1 MTALKCYN
9 RIINVKLLERSK
21 QITLQCE
28 VRKRLYQSLNTCLL
42 TSCGTDSIRP
52 HAISLQLLC
61 NSSSNGCS
69 CGWNTSINSMS
80 YHSMF
85 VNVVVELHY
94 SALRLGTDKVLL
106 TNTELR
112 LSVFVHDRNTEEEIR
127 APTDLFRFEDFL
139 NTYYPYKVGPITC
152 FHNVNEWSLM
162 CFRFCYV
169 DEWLAMSCFLAWV
182 INKYIQSVWSI
193 LEPGMSGPWS
203 AVSSTSTWSAFK
215 LRVARYS
222 TVATFLYC
230 RCSCHE
236 WRSHLKCVCR
246 RSCRTLSETAC
257 WSACVHMCWSC
268 AEHL

>member
-28 VRKRLYQSLNTCLL
+28 VRKRLYQLLNTCLL

-112 LSVFVHDRNTEEEIR
+112 LSVFAHDRNTEEEIR
-127 APTDLFRFEDFL
+127 APTDLFHLFRGFSEYL
-139 NTYYPYKVGPITC
+139 YKVGPITC

-193 LEPGMSGPWS
+193 LGPGVCLGRGVLWAAFQLGQHSSWGWPDIWQLLHFFIVAAAAMSGG
-203 AVSSTSTWSAFK
+203 
-215 LRVARYS
+215 
-222 TVATFLYC
+222 
-230 RCSCHE
+230 HI
-236 WRSHLKCVCR
+236 
-246 RSCRTLSETAC
+246 
-257 WSACVHMCWSC
+257 
-268 AEHL
+268 

>member
-94 SALRLGTDKVLL
+94 SALKLGTDKVLL

-112 LSVFVHDRNTEEEIR
+112 LSVFAHDRNTEEEIR
-127 APTDLFRFEDFL
+127 APTDLFHLLRGFSEYLLSIQGWTNNMFPQCEWMITDVFPFL
-139 NTYYPYKVGPITC
+139 LCRWMTGHVMFPCVG
-152 FHNVNEWSLM
+152 N
-162 CFRFCYV
+162 
-169 DEWLAMSCFLAWV
+169 
-182 INKYIQSVWSI
+182 
-193 LEPGMSGPWS
+193 
-203 AVSSTSTWSAFK
+203 
-215 LRVARYS
+215 
-222 TVATFLYC
+222 
-230 RCSCHE
+230 
-236 WRSHLKCVCR
+236 
-246 RSCRTLSETAC
+246 
-257 WSACVHMCWSC
+257 
-268 AEHL
+268 